1 MSPRPWRPGD
11 GRSGQQRTNE
21 WRGGPA
27 AGGSLSAAELLAE
40 FEGRRGA
47 PRRTVAA
54 LLQRLD
60 ANGRPFELIYKD
72 DTSETPTDIRPV
84 TFA

>member
-1 MSPRPWRPGD
+1 MDSRGAAETDGGAAEGD
-11 GRSGQQRTNE
+11 G
-21 WRGGPA
+21 
-27 AGGSLSAAELLAE
+27 
-40 FEGRRGA
+40 GRRRWSSA
-47 PRRTVAA
+47 IVRTSSSSADIDA
-54 LLQRLD
+54 CASRPTRSLD